1 MKPSP
6 RMPTSPL
13 AALALTLASVLALLA
28 PQARAGSVDIPAQI
42 AGAMSVP
49 VASLKEVRFR
59 STLRQQYD
67 FSCGSAA
74 LATLLSHH
82 YRTPVDEKTAFES
95 MFAHGDAATI
105 RREGFS
111 LLDMKDF
118 LATLGFEAD
127 GFEAPIAALATA
139 RIPGI
144 VLINEHGYNH
154 FVVVKGVQDGRVL
167 LGDPAV
173 GTRAMSTAAFESVW
187 ANKIVFVIG
196 NRTELARFN
205 EAVDWSAA
213 PRAPF
218 GPRSGLDGAAAANWA
233 KLGSS
238 DF

>member
-1 MKPSP
+1 MKPSSRKRSLQSLLP
-6 RMPTSPL
+6 
-13 AALALTLASVLALLA
+13 ALTIVVSVLA
-28 PQARAGSVDIPAQI
+28 PHFGARAGSVEIPAQVS
-42 AGAMSVP
+42 GAMSVP
-49 VASLKEVRFR
+49 VTSLKEARFR

-74 LATLLSHH
+74 VATLLTHH

-95 MFAHGDAATI
+95 MYSHGNAETI

-111 LLDMKDF
+111 LLDMKDY

-127 GFEAPIAALATA
+127 GFEAPIQALATA

-154 FVVVKGVQDGRVL
+154 FVVVKGLQDGRVL
-167 LGDPAV
+167 LGDPAG
-173 GTRAMSTAAFESVW
+173 GTRAMSIAAFEAVW
-187 ANKIVFVIG
+187 ANRIVFVIG

-205 EAVDWSAA
+205 DATDWSAA
-213 PRAPF
+213 PRAPL
-218 GPRSGLDGAAAANWA
+218 GPRSGLDSGSAANWS